1 MTDEVVVA
9 EKPVRAPVRIEL
21 SRDLR
26 LFDITMIGIG
36 AMIGAGIFVLTGSA
50 ARVAGPAAVLVF
62 GINGLV
68 TLMTAFAYAEL
79 GSAYQ
84 AAGGVY
90 LWAKEGL
97 PPPAGFVGGWLSW
110 VAAIIACSLYAAFF
124 ASFVHFTLGFFGLS
138 ELLSAGETVFAGMV
152 FNPFEKAVTI
162 AIILFFVFVNYSGA
176 QTTGKTEGLITMAK
190 IVVLAIFIAL
200 GASAMLADPTVP
212 ERFFTEFI
220 PEETGLAGIVLAMGL
235 TFIAFEGYE
244 IITQS
249 GEEAKNPKR
258 NIPRAIFLSI
268 IVVVIIYIMTFIVAL
283 GVVRV
288 TPECG
293 VAWVCLGSGDPELAM
308 IEAAIDLLG
317 PWGLVLMLSGGLLA
331 ATSALNA
338 TIYSSSRVSFAMGRD
353 GTLPRPL
360 GGVHPRKKTP
370 ANAVITSGIIIAVF
384 AVFLPIEQIAASA
397 SVMFLLL
404 FTTANLSL
412 LTLRKKRPDLDRG
425 FLVPFYPFIPILA
438 IAANLFLAAYIWNFP
453 GSGVG
458 GLGPGQVAWYVAI
471 LWLSVGLIY
480 HYFRGGREAIEEAP
494 PIRREILEVIAAPI
508 RRRVRV
514 GRKVLVPLRDPRNL
528 DVVRLAAKV
537 ARDREAELLILHV
550 IEVPRALPPKSVR
563 FGYVDDRIKSLNE
576 AEELA
581 REMGV
586 EVSVVVKIAHRVYET
601 ILETSEEEGAE
612 ALVLGWRG
620 ERPARGGRILGSN
633 IDFLVQRARAD
644 VLVFKPLRI
653 KEKME
658 RLTVLAGHAWHVS
671 HAARLAALLAKEHDA
686 QVTVLSV
693 IPHKAL
699 EEATIE
705 DAHRLTRIFD
715 EEDVQHDHKI
725 VYSAST
731 VEAVAKEST
740 KTDLLVMGASPTWA
754 LKRYAFGA
762 LEDRIAKRVTCPVIM
777 LRKSAE
783 KPRLEERE
791 A

>member
-1 MTDEVVVA
+1 MASEVAA
-9 EKPVRAPVRIEL
+9 EARPGGAPVRIEL

-97 PPPAGFVGGWLSW
+97 PPPAGFIGGWLSW

-138 ELLSAGETVFAGMV
+138 EALSVGETVFAGMV
-152 FNPFEKAVTI
+152 FNPFEKAVTV
-162 AIILFFVFVNYSGA
+162 AIILFFVFVNYSGV
-176 QTTGKTEGLITMAK
+176 QTTGKTEGLITMGK
-190 IVVLAIFIAL
+190 IVVLAIFVGL
-200 GASAMLADPTVP
+200 GASAMLVDPTVP

-268 IVVVIIYIMTFIVAL
+268 LIVVVVYIMTFIVAL

-288 TPECG
+288 TPDCG
-293 VAWVCLGSGDPELAM
+293 KAWVCLGSGDPELAM

-384 AVFLPIEQIAASA
+384 AVLLPIEQIAASA

-425 FLVPFYPFIPILA
+425 FLVPFYPFIPIVG
-438 IAANLFLAAYIWNFP
+438 IAANIFLAAYIWNFP
-453 GSGVG
+453 GSEIG

-471 LWLSVGLIY
+471 LWLSVGLVY
-480 HYFRGGREAIEEAP
+480 HYFRGGREEIEEAP
-494 PIRREILEVIAAPI
+494 PIRREILEVIAAPF
-508 RRRVRV
+508 RRVEKI
-514 GRKVLVPLRDPRNL
+514 GRRVLVPLRDPSNL
-528 DVVRLAAKV
+528 PVVRLGAQVAKE
-537 ARDREAELLILHV
+537 RDAELVLLHV
-550 IEVPRALPPKSVR
+550 IEVPRTLPPKSVR
-563 FGYVDDRIKSLNE
+563 FGYVDDRIAALQKPR
-576 AEELA
+576 ELA
-581 REMGV
+581 RELGV
-586 EVSVVVKIAHRVYET
+586 EVSIVVKIAHRVYET
-601 ILETSEEEGAE
+601 ILETAEQEGVE
-612 ALVLGWRG
+612 AMVLGWRG

-633 IDFLVQRARAD
+633 IDFLVQKAKCD
-644 VLVFKPLRI
+644 VAVFKPLGI
-653 KEKME
+653 KEKLE
-658 RLTVLAGHAWHVS
+658 RITVLSGHAWHVT
-671 HAARLAALLAKEHDA
+671 HAVKLAASLAKEHDA
-686 QVTVLSV
+686 KVTIMSV
-693 IPHKAL
+693 IPHKSVEEAIIADGHRLKDIL
-699 EEATIE
+699 EEM
-705 DAHRLTRIFD
+705 
-715 EEDVQHDHKI
+715 DVRGEHKM
-725 VYSAST
+725 VYSGSI

-740 KTDLLVMGASPTWA
+740 RSDLLVMGASPTWV
-754 LKRYAFGA
+754 LSKYAFGP
-762 LEDRIAKRVTCPVIM
+762 LEDRIAKRVSCPVLM
-777 LRKSAE
+777 LRKMAE
-783 KPRLEERE
+783 RPKLEET
-791 A
+791 AA